1 MNRNNILIT
10 IKKEIRS
17 IFRDKKTLRMIF
29 GFPLI
34 IAVLIFLMGYIDNL
48 MLTDDTTTYDVGFN
62 YEITDVEKSILDEYN
77 LEYNYYDSL
86 DSLKNAYSNGN
97 ICGYVVYDK
106 NENVYTIYSDTSVS
120 SMNANTLLSS
130 YLDSYNQYLGNIK
143 LSENNINPEEIFNNF
158 TVELKNVSGDEFSV
172 NDMMIELIMSI
183 SFIYIIMSIALASVN
198 MATSAI
204 AVEKEHG
211 TLETILTLPIS
222 KTELIIG
229 KYLANVVI
237 GTISSLIGFIITII
251 SFVIAKDMFVIYEKF
266 SFNIIGI
273 IVGIIIC
280 VLASFLISGLA
291 FIITSKAKSYKEAQ
305 AAGQIL
311 NYLCIIPLFMSY
323 LEIKITNIYYLIP
336 ILNYSTMLNDL
347 FTGKFEIINLLLTI
361 TSTVVCSIIMIY
373 LLIKTFKSEK
383 VLFAD

>member
-48 MLTDDTTTYDVGFN
+48 MLKDDTTTYDVGFN

-86 DSLKNAYSNGN
+86 DSLKNAYSKGN
-97 ICGYVVYDK
+97 ITGYVVYDK

-273 IVGIIIC
+273 IVGIFIC

-311 NYLCIIPLFMSY
+311 NYLCIVPLFMSY

>member
-17 IFRDKKTLRMIF
+17 IFRDKKTLKMIF

-34 IAVLIFLMGYIDNL
+34 IAVLIFLMGYVDNL
-48 MLTDDTTTYDVGFN
+48 MLTDDTKTYDVGFN

-77 LEYNYYDSL
+77 IEYNYYDSL
-86 DSLKNAYSNGN
+86 DSLKNAYSKGN
-97 ICGYVVYDK
+97 ITGYVVYDK

-273 IVGIIIC
+273 IVGIFIC

-361 TSTVVCSIIMIY
+361 TSTVVCSIIMIF